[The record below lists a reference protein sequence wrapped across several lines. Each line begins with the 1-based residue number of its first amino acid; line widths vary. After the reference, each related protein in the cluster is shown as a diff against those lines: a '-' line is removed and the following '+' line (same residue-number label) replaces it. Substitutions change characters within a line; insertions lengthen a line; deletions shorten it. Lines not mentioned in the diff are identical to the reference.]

1 MYANEFAKLWSKL
14 SKDYKSM
21 MDEALAPSLTES
33 QLIVL
38 ERIAEYERVKPSD
51 LLQHLETTPAA
62 VTTLLD
68 RMEKNALIV
77 RERDQLDRRI
87 VWVSLT
93 RFGNQELSRG
103 IEIRDSYWNETLN
116 RISAHNQQLLILL
129 LSKLAN
135 TKSSSSNK
143 NGDSSP
149 SVVSSNR

>member
-1 MYANEFAKLWSKL
+1 MYADEFSKIWSRL
-14 SKDYKSM
+14 SKDYKNM

-38 ERIAEYERVKPSD
+38 ERISHFDRVKPSD

-68 RMEKNALIV
+68 RMEKNALII
-77 RERDQLDRRI
+77 RERDLADRRI

-93 RFGNQELSRG
+93 SFGQQEMSRG
-103 IEIRDSYWNETLN
+103 VEIRESYWNDTLS

-129 LSKLAN
+129 LTKLAN
-135 TKSSSSNK
+135 SKPVPVSVEASAKAASSH
-143 NGDSSP
+143 
-149 SVVSSNR
+149 R

>member
-1 MYANEFAKLWSKL
+1 MSAIEFAKLWSKL

-38 ERIAEYERVKPSD
+38 ERIAIYDRVKPSD

-77 RERDQLDRRI
+77 RERDQTDRRI

-93 RFGNQELSRG
+93 SFGQQEMSRG
-103 IEIRDSYWNETLN
+103 ISIRESYWNDTLN

-129 LSKLAN
+129 LSKLTN
-135 TKSSSSNK
+135 TKPTPVSAGTAASSTASA
-143 NGDSSP
+143 
-149 SVVSSNR
+149 NR